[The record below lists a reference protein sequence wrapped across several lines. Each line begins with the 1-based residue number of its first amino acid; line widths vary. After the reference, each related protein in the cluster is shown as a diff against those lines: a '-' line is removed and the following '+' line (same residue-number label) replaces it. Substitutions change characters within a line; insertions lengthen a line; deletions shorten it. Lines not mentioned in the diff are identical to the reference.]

1 MAARSGST
9 PLLAPWTHLLIDMA
23 AVYASSQEV
32 VARRFWMLGT
42 QSQRR
47 PRASMREI
55 GRMGSEKVQATCASA
70 SAMTFAAMA
79 AGMKFLTSLALP
91 QTARRSARSATDL
104 AQASATIM
112 RSGIRPVKKRVRAN
126 AARLRRKSR

>member
-1 MAARSGST
+1 MASRSGST

-23 AVYASSQEV
+23 AVCASSQEV

-55 GRMGSEKVQATCASA
+55 ERMGSEKVRATYASA

-79 AGMKFLTSLALP
+79 AGMKFLTSLAWP
-91 QTARRSARSATDL
+91 PTARRGMRSAGGL
-104 AQASATIM
+104 AQAGATILRTGM
-112 RSGIRPVKKRVRAN
+112 RPVRKQVRAN
-126 AARLRRKSR
+126 VVRLRRKAR